1 MIKDNTEHHV
11 IVASAMLLSIF
22 VALRFLLSRS
32 RRLTLFQTARL
43 AVVHVFPHTTHFKED
58 ILQAFYGGK
67 P

>member
-1 MIKDNTEHHV
+1 MTKDKTEHHV
-11 IVASAMLLSIF
+11 MVASTMLLSIF
-22 VALRFLLSRS
+22 VALRFLLSRL

-43 AVVHVFPHTTHFKED
+43 TVVHVFPHTTHFKED